1 MGRKVPRSR
10 GKGHNMNDNYITGK
24 PRPADGRLHI
34 SSLQKALLNP
44 AIYPDLPKEV
54 KFIETHISLLFLT
67 GNHVYKVKKPVD
79 FGFLDFTSLEKRKYF
94 CEQEVKLNRRLS
106 PDIYLGVVQ
115 ITRDRDKISFD
126 GRGEVEEYAV
136 KMKQIPE
143 ELLMDKLLEKGRVN
157 QGMMEALSE
166 RLVRF
171 YFSAET
177 NETIKSFGRP
187 ERVKQDTDENFE
199 QTQKYVDLVIPKQF
213 FEEIRSKTN
222 EFFRAQEKLFH
233 QRIASDRIRDCH
245 GDLRLEHIFWGKEIS
260 IFDCIEFNQRF
271 RYTDVAADIAFLA
284 MDLDYHGREDLSE
297 HLIQVYIEKS
307 GDQELLYMLDFYKC
321 YRAYVRGK
329 VESFRLDDPN
339 IPEKEKSEALKRAQK
354 YFDLAWRYAQ
364 RLK

>member
-1 MGRKVPRSR
+1 MDLP
-10 GKGHNMNDNYITGK
+10 
-24 PRPADGRLHI
+24 
-34 SSLQKALLNP
+34 SLQKALLDP

-54 KFIETHISLLFLT
+54 KLIETHISLLFLT

-79 FGFLDFTSLEKRKYF
+79 FGFLDFTSLEKRRYF
-94 CEQEVKLNRRLS
+94 CEQEVMLNRRLS
-106 PDIYLGVVQ
+106 PDIYLGVVK
-115 ITRDRDKISFD
+115 ITRDRDRLSLD

-143 ELLMDKLLEKGRVN
+143 ELLMDKLLEKGQVN

-166 RLVRF
+166 KLVRF
-171 YFSAET
+171 YSSADT

-199 QTQKYVDLVIPKQF
+199 QTQKYVDVVIPKKI
-213 FEEIRSKTN
+213 FEEIRKRTN
-222 EFFRAQEKLFH
+222 KFFITQQKLFL

-271 RYTDVAADIAFLA
+271 RYTDVAADMAFLA

-297 HLIQVYIEKS
+297 HLIRAYIEKS
-307 GDQELLYMLDFYKC
+307 GDQELLSMLNFYKC

-329 VESFRLDDPN
+329 VESFRLDDLN
-339 IPEKEKSEALKRAQK
+339 IPEEEKKEALQRAQK
-354 YFDLAWRYAQ
+354 YFDLARGYAQ
-364 RLK
+364 KF